1 MPGQIIFRINH
12 FLMIIIIIYP
22 GISFIIII
30 IDLLRT
36 LNLIVRYSYCIVL
49 IIVEKVYE
57 VQM

>member
-1 MPGQIIFRINH
+1 M
-12 FLMIIIIIYP
+12 
-22 GISFIIII
+22 IIII

-49 IIVEKVYE
+49 ITVENVYE